1 VLVKRERTALHHLV
15 NPARAEA
22 VVQCSRLSQT
32 AISHTALDGILCGR
46 ASLNLMSVPSN
57 AVVFDLETTG
67 LSPHNDAILEIGAI
81 VIEDGL
87 ITDQVFHSLI
97 NPHRPIPWFVTK
109 VHGIRN
115 HMVSDAPDLETVLP
129 AFLDFVADRTLVAH
143 NAGFDMGFLSTH
155 AGRLGLRVPRNI
167 HCTMELSR
175 RMFPHERRHNLD
187 AVCMRLGI
195 LAPTNRH
202 RALQDAEVTAQAFVR
217 MNHLLTQANAV

>member
-1 VLVKRERTALHHLV
+1 MIL
-15 NPARAEA
+15 
-22 VVQCSRLSQT
+22 
-32 AISHTALDGILCGR
+32 HTALDGILCKR
-46 ASLNLMSVPSN
+46 ASLSLMSAPSN

-87 ITDQVFHSLI
+87 ITDQVFHSLV

-129 AFLDFVADRTLVAH
+129 AFLDFVGDRTLVAH
-143 NAGFDMGFLSTH
+143 NAGFDMGFLTTH
-155 AGRLGLRVPRNI
+155 AGRLGLQVPRNVR
-167 HCTMELSR
+167 CTMELSR